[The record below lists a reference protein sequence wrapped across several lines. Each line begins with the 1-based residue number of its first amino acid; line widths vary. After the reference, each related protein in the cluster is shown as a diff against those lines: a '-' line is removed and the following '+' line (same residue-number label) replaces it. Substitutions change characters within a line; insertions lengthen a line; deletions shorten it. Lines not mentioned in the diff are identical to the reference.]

1 MRNCK
6 ILSLLLPVL
15 SVALLLLLG
24 STPPSRA
31 AGTGDDQDKQKKKE
45 ERARVFGTVFNR
57 QGYALRGITVT
68 ARHKDAKKPK
78 WKTVTAARGEFV
90 LYLPPASG
98 DYEIRA
104 ASKKHQ
110 NQSKEVT
117 ILGEDKLNLFF
128 RLKPLPEEKKE

>member
-1 MRNCK
+1 MRK
-6 ILSLLLPVL
+6 QPSLPGLVPLATV
-15 SVALLLLLG
+15 LLLLWG
-24 STPPSRA
+24 AAATPLT
-31 AGTGDDQDKQKKKE
+31 AGAGDNKDKQKKKE
-45 ERARVFGTVFNR
+45 NQARVFGTVFNR

-78 WKTVTAARGEFV
+78 WKTVTDARGEFV

-128 RLKPLPEEKKE
+128 RLKTLPEEKKE